1 MEKLLMKKIF
11 TIILFSLIVIPFADV
26 LAAQESVVAG
36 TAAGTT
42 ERAEAVA
49 ESATEQKTVKLDPV
63 VKNSKTDVVNG
74 EEAEKT
80 AKQEKKNAHAA
91 KNSVKSDKKGIKI
104 VAGQKNGC
112 PTGMPGVEI
121 RVYTLKNGVYINAW
135 GTNPLASALLQ
146 QMAEEYLPPEKTAHH
161 VRNIRYS
168 DDIVSTV
175 KKCFGGD
182 ISSAVMEWN
191 YENALEGT
199 LTGSEKKTVS
209 QIHIAADG
217 WRKAVSGN

>member
-1 MEKLLMKKIF
+1 MKKIF
-11 TIILFSLIVIPFADV
+11 TVLLFSLIVIPFADV
-26 LAAQESVVAG
+26 LSAQESLEAG
-36 TAAGTT
+36 KPDVITD
-42 ERAEAVA
+42 RAEAVA

-63 VKNSKTDVVNG
+63 VKNSKTDVVSG
-74 EEAEKT
+74 EKT
-80 AKQEKKNAHAA
+80 EKAAKQEKKNAHAA
-91 KNSVKSDKKGIKI
+91 KNSVKSDSKGVKI
-104 VAGQKNGC
+104 VSGQKNGC

-146 QMAEEYLPPEKTAHH
+146 QMAEEYLPPEKTAHR

-182 ISSAVMEWN
+182 ISAAIMEWN
-191 YENALEGT
+191 YENALAGT
-199 LTGSEKKTVS
+199 LTGSEKETVS
-209 QIHIAADG
+209 QIHMAADG
-217 WRKAVSGN
+217 WRNAVSGN

>member
-1 MEKLLMKKIF
+1 MKKIF
-11 TIILFSLIVIPFADV
+11 TVLLFSLIVIPFADV
-26 LAAQESVVAG
+26 LSAQEYLEADKPDVI
-36 TAAGTT
+36 TD
-42 ERAEAVA
+42 RAEAVA

-74 EEAEKT
+74 EKTEKA

-91 KNSVKSDKKGIKI
+91 KNSVKSDRKGVKI
-104 VAGQKNGC
+104 VSGQKNGC

-146 QMAEEYLPPEKTAHH
+146 QMAEEYLPPEKTAHR

-182 ISSAVMEWN
+182 ISAAVMEWN
-191 YENALEGT
+191 YENALAGT
-199 LTGSEKKTVS
+199 LTGREKETVS
-209 QIHIAADG
+209 QIHMAADG
-217 WRKAVSGN
+217 WRNAVSGN

>member
-1 MEKLLMKKIF
+1 MKKIF
-11 TIILFSLIVIPFADV
+11 IIILFSLIVIPFADV
-26 LAAQESVVAG
+26 MAGQESVVAE
-36 TAAGTT
+36 TSAGTT
-42 ERAEAVA
+42 DRAEAVA
-49 ESATEQKTVKLDPV
+49 GSATEQKTVKLDPV

-74 EEAEKT
+74 EKTEKA
-80 AKQEKKNAHAA
+80 AKQEKKNAHSS
-91 KNSVKSDKKGIKI
+91 KNSAKSDKKGIKI

-146 QMAEEYLPPEKTAHH
+146 QMAEEYLPPEKTAHR

-182 ISSAVMEWN
+182 ISAAVMEWN
-191 YENALEGT
+191 YENALAGT
-199 LTGSEKKTVS
+199 LTGSEKETVS
-209 QIHIAADG
+209 QIHMAADG
-217 WRKAVSGN
+217 WRNAVSGN